1 MNEKNNLLEAV
12 GLYKIY
18 KGRPVVRDVNL
29 LLCQGECIVISG
41 DNASGKSTLLRLL
54 AGLIR
59 PTAGKVLARQGITM
73 QYVPV
78 MDHSHP
84 AMPAWEFLVNMAM
97 LDGYSKKE
105 AESVCEGMFARYHM
119 ADLKG
124 RFMSELSGG
133 SRQKLV
139 LCQALLKPCDL
150 LVMDEPLL
158 GLDRRS
164 QKIFYEDIAKRKE
177 QNTTVLMTCHEDV
190 IERAKQSIADRIWRL
205 AHGVVKEES
214 NESTVTV

>member
-1 MNEKNNLLEAV
+1 MNEKNNLLETV

-29 LLCQGECIVISG
+29 LLCQGECIVVSG

-59 PTAGKVLARQGITM
+59 PTAGKVLVRQGMTM

-78 MDHSHP
+78 MEHSHP

-97 LDGYSKKE
+97 IDGFSRKE

-119 ADLKG
+119 ADLRG
-124 RFMSELSGG
+124 RFMSELSDG

-139 LCQALLKPCDL
+139 LCQALLKPCDF

-164 QKIFYEDIAKRKE
+164 QEIFYEDIAKRKE

-190 IERAKQSIADRIWRL
+190 IERTKQSIADRILRL